1 MNYQHAYQML
11 KPEASKI
18 DKIDD
23 HTALITL
30 EPLERGFGHTIGFS
44 LRRTM
49 LSSMPGCAIS
59 SFKVD
64 GVMHEYSTMDGLHD
78 DFVQIKLNL
87 KSVVIAL
94 GDEYEAED
102 FKLEVKGPCQIT
114 AGDIDTEGKAEI
126 FNPELV
132 IATLNKADTFT
143 MHVHVDRGIGYAP
156 AQSSD
161 GDIGS
166 IHIDASYSPIKRV
179 ISKVEN
185 ARVENRTD
193 LDKLVLEVE
202 TNGSITADE
211 AIRWSASVLQH
222 QLSSFV
228 ELKLEEQVDEV
239 QQFTVNPKLY
249 EKVDTLEL
257 TVRAANCLKSENIR
271 YIGDLVTR
279 SEAKLLRTP
288 NLGRKSLAE
297 IKNMLADQGLS
308 LGLHVEGWET
318 PDEGKI
324 KG

>member
-23 HTALITL
+23 YTALVTL
-30 EPLERGFGHTIGFS
+30 EPLERGFGHTVGFG

-94 GDEYEAED
+94 GDEYDCED
-102 FKLEVKGPCQIT
+102 FKLEVQGPCKIT
-114 AGDIDTEGKAEI
+114 AGDIDTEGKATI
-126 FNPELV
+126 FNPDLV
-132 IATLNKADTFT
+132 LATLNKNDTFT
-143 MHVHVDRGIGYAP
+143 MHVCVERGTGYVP
-156 AQSSD
+156 ADSSND
-161 GDIGS
+161 DIGS
-166 IHIDASYSPIKRV
+166 IQIDASYSPITRV
-179 ISKVEN
+179 IYKVEN

-193 LDKLVLEVE
+193 LDKLILEVE
-202 TNGSITADE
+202 TNGSISPDE

-228 ELKLEEQVDEV
+228 ELKVEQKMDEI
-239 QQFTVNPKLY
+239 QHFSVNPKLY

-279 SEAKLLRTP
+279 SESQLLRTP

>member
-1 MNYQHAYQML
+1 MNIQDAYNML
-11 KPEASKI
+11 KPETIKI
-18 DKIDD
+18 DMIDD
-23 HTALITL
+23 NTAKIVL
-30 EPLERGFGHTIGFS
+30 EPFERGFGHTVGFS
-44 LRRTM
+44 LRRTL

-59 SFKVD
+59 SFKVE
-64 GVMHEYSTMDGLHD
+64 GVMHEYTTMNGLQD
-78 DFVQIKLNL
+78 DFVQVKLNL
-87 KSVVIAL
+87 KSVVVAL
-94 GDEYEAED
+94 GDEYSSEE
-102 FKLEVKGPCQIT
+102 FKLEVKGPCQIK
-114 AGDIDTEGKAEI
+114 AGDIDTEGKATI
-126 FNPELV
+126 FNPDLV
-132 IATLNKADTFT
+132 LATLNSSDTFT
-143 MHVHVDRGIGYAP
+143 MYVTVERGIGYVP
-156 AQSSD
+156 ASSSD
-161 GDIGS
+161 EDVNAIK
-166 IHIDASYSPIKRV
+166 IDASYSPINRV
-179 ISKVEN
+179 IYKVED

-202 TNGSITADE
+202 TNGSISPDD

-228 ELKLEEQVDEV
+228 ELQVAQQVDDS
-239 QQFTVNPKLY
+239 QGYTVNPKLY

-279 SEAKLLRTP
+279 SESQLLRTP

-318 PDEGKI
+318 PDESKV

>member
-30 EPLERGFGHTIGFS
+30 EPLERGFGHTVGFS
-44 LRRTM
+44 LRRTL

-64 GVMHEYSTMDGLHD
+64 GVMHEYSTIDGLHD

-94 GDEYEAED
+94 GDEYESED
-102 FKLEVKGPCQIT
+102 FKVEVKGPCKIT
-114 AGDIDTEGKAEI
+114 AGDIDTEGKATI
-126 FNPELV
+126 FNPDLV

-143 MHVHVDRGIGYAP
+143 MYVRVDRGTGYAP
-156 AQSSD
+156 AETND
-161 GDIGS
+161 DIGS
-166 IHIDASYSPIKRV
+166 IQIDASYSPIKRV
-179 ISKVEN
+179 IYKVEN

-193 LDKLVLEVE
+193 LDKLVLELE
-202 TNGSITADE
+202 TNGAITPDE

-228 ELKLEEQVDEV
+228 ELKVEEQVDES

-279 SEAKLLRTP
+279 SESQLLRTP

-318 PDEGKI
+318 PDESKI